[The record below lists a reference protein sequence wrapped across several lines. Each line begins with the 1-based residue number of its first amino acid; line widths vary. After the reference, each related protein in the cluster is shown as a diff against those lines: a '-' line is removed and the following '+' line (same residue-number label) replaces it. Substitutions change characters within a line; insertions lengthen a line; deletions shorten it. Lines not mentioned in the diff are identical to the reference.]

1 MKLSIFTT
9 LGGGNYQPTQRQDS
23 LTEAL
28 DCYTDLADEVIVVNG
43 SNIGINDGWLSYDGL
58 TKSDGRSETVIKEIF
73 HVWEN
78 EFDWRFIGQQ
88 FQRGYEACTGDWAVR
103 ADLDF
108 IWHEDDF
115 QEIRNFLK
123 NCDAPVACMVKRQFL
138 KHDSYAVKALVPI
151 AFNKKKYGNRI
162 KLDSG
167 EDLCQPSLDGVEI
180 NKDEMPVI
188 ARRVPVIIDESVT
201 MEQRAKRLPDE
212 MVENGIT
219 YAYGEYI
226 PIYNY
231 ECLLRTKDVQAK
243 EFFRFARAWG
253 RTFGKNMF
261 NIQSEEDALREF
273 IKMQVGRYKNSNQV
287 KLKLE
292 DHPKFIQETIKNLK
306 PEQFGFNMW
315 GEK

>member
-108 IWHEDDF
+108 IWTVF
-115 QEIRNFLK
+115 F
-123 NCDAPVACMVKRQFL
+123 
-138 KHDSYAVKALVPI
+138 
-151 AFNKKKYGNRI
+151 KKYCIPDLNRHRYPLSLVI
-162 KLDSG
+162 HFSGTDS
-167 EDLCQPSLDGVEI
+167 
-180 NKDEMPVI
+180 
-188 ARRVPVIIDESVT
+188 
-201 MEQRAKRLPDE
+201 
-212 MVENGIT
+212 
-219 YAYGEYI
+219 
-226 PIYNY
+226 
-231 ECLLRTKDVQAK
+231 
-243 EFFRFARAWG
+243 
-253 RTFGKNMF
+253 
-261 NIQSEEDALREF
+261 
-273 IKMQVGRYKNSNQV
+273 
-287 KLKLE
+287 
-292 DHPKFIQETIKNLK
+292 
-306 PEQFGFNMW
+306 
-315 GEK
+315 